1 MGFINKLFGGL
12 FAVLGAIFGGLFK
25 LIGLGKKS
33 EYFLEADAAS
43 GTSTQAKASAP
54 AKAAAK
60 PASAKAEAKP
70 AAAKKAA
77 PAAAST
83 NGKVAD
89 PAPVVAAAKPV
100 AVAEPQITNF
110 ATNFS
115 VNGTSSRRRPG
126 PSLNPFL
133 DMAKQIKPQS

>member
-33 EYFLEADAAS
+33 EYFLEADAAK
-43 GTSTQAKASAP
+43 GAP
-54 AKAAAK
+54 AEAK
-60 PASAKAEAKP
+60 TPAPKVEAKP
-70 AAAKKAA
+70 APAAKTPAA
-77 PAAAST
+77 PAASN
-83 NGKVAD
+83 NGKVAE

-100 AVAEPQITNF
+100 AVAEPQTVNF

-115 VNGTSSRRRPG
+115 VNGSSSRRRPG

>member
-33 EYFLEADAAS
+33 EYFLEADAAK
-43 GTSTQAKASAP
+43 GVPAETKAPAP
-54 AKAAAK
+54 AKV
-60 PASAKAEAKP
+60 EAKP
-70 AAAKKAA
+70 APAAKTAAA
-77 PAAAST
+77 PAAST

-89 PAPVVAAAKPV
+89 SAPVVAPAKPV
-100 AVAEPQITNF
+100 AVAEPQAVNF

-115 VNGTSSRRRPG
+115 GNGSSSRRRPG